1 MARVEAGDLG
11 CGNAKTQKLRG
22 GVGSTVPVITEWI
35 VCVMDRSGGGVRTVR
50 SR

>member
-1 MARVEAGDLG
+1 MPGVDAGDRG
-11 CGNAKTQKLRG
+11 RGNAQTQIAADC
-22 GVGSTVPVITEWI
+22 VGSTVPVITEWI